1 MEVLVVGNTA
11 YVDDDFCAKAFPGD
25 HVQVVA
31 AQDAYRDESSPHS
44 SWKELLQH
52 LDQAYEFDR
61 MVYLSNYLTP
71 HTDTVGDIEL
81 LRSVFRACAGRRV
94 QLLYVAGPAS
104 AEGASGA
111 VGRTGKGIIARAAN
125 DLCRYYAVR
134 EGVQAKILRAPFL
147 YTASAALDDPFF
159 VPLFDS
165 CLTGSVA
172 LQGAEDAA
180 FPLLCAEE
188 LAVLV
193 RRIFDS
199 WDASFE
205 TLDVADIFHR
215 TSGEV
220 GEALKALFSG
230 LSVAYGDS
238 AGYALPVSDTVR
250 VRYGWFQR
258 YDLLRDLSTIQAR
271 WDAGRAKKVNPLRAA
286 IDRIQ
291 MRTPPIKCL
300 ETVAAWVL
308 FEVLEHLFSQSTQL
322 NVLDYRLLYVVLI
335 GTLYGLD
342 FGLVAALLASVGL
355 AASYFTQYGYTFQG
369 LFYEPSN
376 WLPFIAYFVV
386 GAVCGYVQLRNSE
399 AIRAERDQND
409 LVRNRNTFLTQLY
422 HDAIE
427 DKRAYRRQ
435 IVGRH
440 DSFGKIFAVT
450 QELDVLNPRD
460 IYRKCCELL
469 GEILENDSVA
479 IYHVSGGA
487 FARLVAASP
496 AIAEDA
502 ARSLTLEQL
511 APLLSDGGRSN
522 LWVNRELMPGLPMFG
537 YTIERDGAPAVLIF
551 VRRAAENQMT
561 LYYQNLFRILCGLVE
576 SALGRAFDYEA
587 VAQDKRCVDGTC
599 VLKQAAFGQ
608 ELAAEQALADGKMGS
623 FLLLRVVP
631 GMEPIGELVGAI
643 GSAIRESD
651 AAGLIDGDVLYLL
664 MRQAKACDLPI
675 IRERLS
681 EKQIEVEPVDGEDI
695 VALLQHISYTGD
707 GEGGVPL
714 DLACRCCRLAAD
726 SCAGL
731 PGAVDA
737 HEVGPAAGARAHAAC
752 DSAGAAVGPVAGGS
766 AIGLQRGVWRG
777 TE

>member
-31 AQDAYRDESSPHS
+31 AQDTRRDESSPHA

-61 MVYLSNYLTP
+61 VVYLSNYLTP

-81 LRSVFRACAGRRV
+81 LRSVFRTCAGRRV
-94 QLLYVAGPAS
+94 QLLYVAGPAG
-104 AEGASGA
+104 AEGAA
-111 VGRTGKGIIARAAN
+111 DAAGRTGKGIIAHAAN
-125 DLCRYYAVR
+125 DLCRYYAAR
-134 EGVQAKILRAPFL
+134 EGVQTKILRVPFL
-147 YTASAALDDPFF
+147 YTASAALEDPFL
-159 VPLFDS
+159 VPLFDACS
-165 CLTGSVA
+165 TGSVA
-172 LQGAEDAA
+172 LQGAQDAA

-205 TLDVADIFHR
+205 MLDVADAFGH
-215 TSGEV
+215 TAGDL
-220 GEALKALFSG
+220 GEALQGLFPE
-230 LSVAYGDS
+230 LTVAYGDS
-238 AGYALPVSDTVR
+238 AGYALPASDVAR

-291 MRTPPIKCL
+291 LRTLPIKCL
-300 ETVAAWVL
+300 ETGVAWVL
-308 FEVLEHLFSQSTQL
+308 FEVLAHLFSQSAQL

-342 FGLVAALLASVGL
+342 FGLVAALLASIGL

-386 GAVCGYVQLRNSE
+386 GAVCGYVQLRNRE
-399 AIRAERDQND
+399 ALKAERAENE
-409 LVRNRNTFLTQLY
+409 LVRNRNDFLGRLY

-427 DKRAYRRQ
+427 DKQVYKRQ

-469 GEILENDSVA
+469 GEILENDTVT

-487 FARLVAASP
+487 FTRLVAASP
-496 AIAEDA
+496 TISSDA
-502 ARSLTLEQL
+502 LRSLALDDLKAMMEGVDH
-511 APLLSDGGRSN
+511 SG
-522 LWVNRELMPGLPMFG
+522 LWVNRKLVPGLPMFA
-537 YTIERDGAPAVLIF
+537 YVMERDGAPAIFIF
-551 VRRAAENQMT
+551 VRHVAESQMT

-587 VAQDKRCVDGTC
+587 VALDKRCIAGTR
-599 VLKQAAFGQ
+599 VLKQDAFGR
-608 ELAAEQALADGKMGS
+608 ELATEQALADGKMGS
-623 FLLLRVVP
+623 YLLLRVVP

-651 AAGLIDGDVLYLL
+651 AAGLVDDTLYLL
-664 MRQAKACDLPI
+664 MRQAIEADLPI
-675 IRERLS
+675 ISARLAS
-681 EKQIEVEPVDGEDI
+681 KRIAVEHVDGEG
-695 VALLQHISYTGD
+695 VVELLRQIAPAGSD
-707 GEGGVPL
+707 GEG
-714 DLACRCCRLAAD
+714 D
-726 SCAGL
+726 
-731 PGAVDA
+731 
-737 HEVGPAAGARAHAAC
+737 
-752 DSAGAAVGPVAGGS
+752 VA
-766 AIGLQRGVWRG
+766 
-777 TE
+777 

>member
-25 HVQVVA
+25 HVKVVA
-31 AQDAYRDESSPHS
+31 AQEARRDESSPHA

-52 LDQAYEFDR
+52 LEQAYEFDR
-61 MVYLSNYLTP
+61 AVYLSNYLTP

-81 LRSVFRACAGRRV
+81 LRSVFRACAGRRI
-94 QLLYVAGPAS
+94 QLLYIAGPAG
-104 AEGASGA
+104 AEGAA
-111 VGRTGKGIIARAAN
+111 DAAGRTGKGIIAHAAN
-125 DLCRYYAVR
+125 DLCRYYAAR
-134 EGVQAKILRAPFL
+134 EGFQTKILRVPFL
-147 YTASAALDDPFF
+147 YTASAALEDPFL
-159 VPLFDS
+159 VPMLDECS
-165 CLTGSVA
+165 TGSAA
-172 LQGAEDAA
+172 LQGAQDAA

-199 WDASFE
+199 WNGNFE
-205 TLDVADIFHR
+205 TLDVADTFHH
-215 TSGEV
+215 TVGEV
-220 GEALKALFSG
+220 GEALQALFPG

-238 AGYALPVSDTVR
+238 AGYALPASDVAR

-291 MRTPPIKCL
+291 MRTLPVKCL
-300 ETVAAWVL
+300 ETAAAWVL
-308 FEVLEHLFSQSTQL
+308 FEVLERLFSQSTQL

-355 AASYFTQYGYTFQG
+355 AASYFTLYGYTFQG

-399 AIRAERDQND
+399 AIRAERDQNE

-469 GEILENDSVA
+469 GEILENDSVT

-496 AIAEDA
+496 AISNNVP
-502 ARSLTLEQL
+502 RSLSLDDL
-511 APLLSDGGRSN
+511 APVLQGSISG
-522 LWVNRELMPGLPMFG
+522 LWVNRALTPGLPMFG
-537 YTIERDGAPAVLIF
+537 YAIERDGAPAVLIF
-551 VRRAAENQMT
+551 VRHVAESQMT

-587 VAQDKRCVDGTC
+587 VAQEKRCVAGTC
-599 VLKQAAFGQ
+599 VLNHDAFGR
-608 ELAAEQALADGKMGS
+608 ELAAEQALADNKMGS

-651 AAGLIDGDVLYLL
+651 AAGLVDGDTLYLL
-664 MRQAKACDLPI
+664 MRQATEADLPVI
-675 IRERLS
+675 CKRMAAKHITVERVDS
-681 EKQIEVEPVDGEDI
+681 EDV
-695 VALLQHISYTGD
+695 VALLQRITPAGN
-707 GEGGVPL
+707 GEGET
-714 DLACRCCRLAAD
+714 A
-726 SCAGL
+726 
-731 PGAVDA
+731 
-737 HEVGPAAGARAHAAC
+737 
-752 DSAGAAVGPVAGGS
+752 
-766 AIGLQRGVWRG
+766 
-777 TE
+777 

>member
-25 HVQVVA
+25 HVKVVA
-31 AQDAYRDESSPHS
+31 AAEARRDESSPYA
-44 SWKELLQH
+44 SWNELLQH
-52 LDQAYEFDR
+52 LEQAYEFDR
-61 MVYLSNYLTP
+61 VVYLSNYLTP
-71 HTDTVGDIEL
+71 HTDTMGDIEL
-81 LRSVFRACAGRRV
+81 LRSVFRACMGRRV
-94 QLLYVAGPAS
+94 QLLYVAGPAG
-104 AEGASGA
+104 AEDAA
-111 VGRTGKGIIARAAN
+111 DAAGRTGKGIIARAAN
-125 DLCRYYAVR
+125 DLCRHYAVR
-134 EGVQAKILRAPFL
+134 EGVQAKILRVPFL
-147 YTASAALDDPFF
+147 YTASTVLKDPFF
-159 VPLFDS
+159 APLFDA

-172 LQGAEDAA
+172 LQGSEDAA

-205 TLDVADIFHR
+205 TLDVADTFHH

-220 GEALKALFSG
+220 GEALKALFPD
-230 LSVAYGDS
+230 LAVAYGDS
-238 AGYALPVSDTVR
+238 AGYTLPVSDTVR

-258 YDLLRDLSTIQAR
+258 YDMLRDLSTIQAR
-271 WDAGRAKKVNPLRAA
+271 WDAGRAGKVNPLRAA

-291 MRTPPIKCL
+291 KHTLPIKCL
-300 ETVAAWVL
+300 ETGVAWVL
-308 FEVLEHLFSQSTQL
+308 FQVLEYLFSQSAQL
-322 NVLDYRLLYVVLI
+322 SVLDYRLLYVVLI

-355 AASYFTQYGYTFQG
+355 AVSFFTQYGYTFQG

-399 AIRAERDQND
+399 AIKVERDQNE

-427 DKRAYRRQ
+427 DKRTYKRQ

-450 QELDVLNPRD
+450 QELDVLSPRD
-460 IYRKCCELL
+460 IYRKCCELM
-469 GEILENDSVA
+469 GEILENDSVT

-496 AIAEDA
+496 VIAEDA
-502 ARSLTLEQL
+502 PRSLALEQL
-511 APLLSDGGRSN
+511 APLFGNGGRSN
-522 LWVNRELMPGLPMFG
+522 LWVNRELTSGLPMFG

-551 VRRAAENQMT
+551 VRRADQNQMT

-631 GMEPIGELVGAI
+631 GMEPVGELVGAI

-651 AAGLIDGDVLYLL
+651 AAGLVDGDVLYLL

-681 EKQIEVEPVDGEDI
+681 AKQIEVEPVDGEDI
-695 VALLQHISYTGD
+695 VALLQHIADTGN
-707 GEGGVPL
+707 GEG
-714 DLACRCCRLAAD
+714 D
-726 SCAGL
+726 
-731 PGAVDA
+731 
-737 HEVGPAAGARAHAAC
+737 
-752 DSAGAAVGPVAGGS
+752 VA
-766 AIGLQRGVWRG
+766 
-777 TE
+777 

>member
-31 AQDAYRDESSPHS
+31 ADDAHRESSSHG
-44 SWKELLQH
+44 SWKELLRH

-61 MVYLSNYLTP
+61 VVYFSTYLTP
-71 HTDTVGDIEL
+71 HTETFGDIEL
-81 LRSVFRACAGRRV
+81 LRSVFRACMGRRV
-94 QLLYVAGPAS
+94 QLLFVAGPAG
-104 AEGASGA
+104 AEGAGGTASNA
-111 VGRTGKGIIARAAN
+111 DSLDATDVAAQTGKGIIARAAN
-125 DLCRYYAVR
+125 DLCRYYASQD
-134 EGVQAKILRAPFL
+134 GIQAKILRTPYL
-147 YTASAALDDPFF
+147 YTASAALDDPFL
-159 VPLFDS
+159 VPLFEACS
-165 CLTGSVA
+165 TGSVA
-172 LQGAEDAA
+172 LQGAADAP

-193 RRIFDS
+193 HRVFDS
-199 WDASFE
+199 WDATFE
-205 TLDVADIFHR
+205 TLDVADAFHR
-215 TSGEV
+215 TAG
-220 GEALKALFSG
+220 GFGGALQGLFPG
-230 LSVAYGDS
+230 LSVAYGES
-238 AGYALPVSDTVR
+238 TGFALPVGDVVR
-250 VRYGWFQR
+250 KRYGWFQR
-258 YDLLRDLSTIQAR
+258 YDLLCDLSTIHAR
-271 WDAGRAKKVNPLRAA
+271 WANTRTNKANPLRAA

-291 MRTPPIKCL
+291 LRALPIKCL
-300 ETVAAWVL
+300 ETGFAWVL
-308 FEVLEHLFSQSTQL
+308 FEVLEHLFSQSAQL

-342 FGLVAALLASVGL
+342 FGLVAALLASIGL
-355 AASYFTQYGYTFQG
+355 AVSYFALYGYTFQG

-399 AIRAERDQND
+399 AVKAERDENE
-409 LVRNRNTFLTQLY
+409 LVRNRNTFLTRLY

-427 DKRAYRRQ
+427 DKRAYKRQ

-460 IYRKCCELL
+460 IYRKCCELM
-469 GEILENDSVA
+469 GEILENDSVT

-496 AIAEDA
+496 VIAEDA
-502 ARSLTLEQL
+502 TRSLTLEQL
-511 APLLSDGGRSN
+511 APLLGGGGRSN
-522 LWVNRELMPGLPMFG
+522 LWVNRELTPGLPMFG

-631 GMEPIGELVGAI
+631 GMEPVGELVGAI
-643 GSAIRESD
+643 GSVIRESD
-651 AAGLIDGDVLYLL
+651 AAGLVDGDVLYLL

-681 EKQIEVEPVDGEDI
+681 AKQIAVEPVDGEDI
-695 VALLQHISYTGD
+695 VALLQHIADTGD
-707 GEGGVPL
+707 GEGE
-714 DLACRCCRLAAD
+714 AA
-726 SCAGL
+726 
-731 PGAVDA
+731 
-737 HEVGPAAGARAHAAC
+737 
-752 DSAGAAVGPVAGGS
+752 
-766 AIGLQRGVWRG
+766 
-777 TE
+777 

>member
-31 AQDAYRDESSPHS
+31 ADDAQRESSPHS
-44 SWKELLQH
+44 SWKELLRH

-61 MVYLSNYLTP
+61 VVYLSTYLTP
-71 HTDTVGDIEL
+71 HTETFGDIEL
-81 LRSVFRACAGRRV
+81 LRLVFRACMGRRV
-94 QLLYVAGPAS
+94 QLLFVAGPAG
-104 AEGASGA
+104 AEVADGAASNA
-111 VGRTGKGIIARAAN
+111 DSLDATDAAAQTGKGIIARAAN
-125 DLCRYYAVR
+125 DLCRYYAAQDDI
-134 EGVQAKILRAPFL
+134 QAKILCTPYL
-147 YTASAALDDPFF
+147 YTASAALGDPFL
-159 VPLFDS
+159 VPLFEACS
-165 CLTGSVA
+165 TGSVA
-172 LQGAEDAA
+172 LQGAADAPV
-180 FPLLCAEE
+180 PLLCAED

-199 WDASFE
+199 WDGNFE
-205 TLDVADIFHR
+205 TLDVADTFHH
-215 TSGEV
+215 TAGEV
-220 GEALKALFSG
+220 GDALKALFPG
-230 LSVAYGDS
+230 LAVAYGDS
-238 AGYALPVSDTVR
+238 AGYALPASDAAR

-258 YDLLRDLSTIQAR
+258 YDLLRDLSTIHAR
-271 WDAGRAKKVNPLRAA
+271 WANTRTKKVNPLRAA

-291 MRTPPIKCL
+291 LRTLPIKCL
-300 ETVAAWVL
+300 ETGFAWVL

-355 AASYFTQYGYTFQG
+355 AASFFTQYGYTFEG

-386 GAVCGYVQLRNSE
+386 GAICGYVQLRNSE
-399 AIRAERDQND
+399 AIKAERDENE
-409 LVRNRNTFLTQLY
+409 LVRNRNTFLTRLY

-427 DKRAYRRQ
+427 DKRAYKRQ

-450 QELDVLNPRD
+450 RELDVLNPRD

-469 GEILENDSVA
+469 GEILESDSVT

-496 AIAEDA
+496 AISNDVP
-502 ARSLTLEQL
+502 RSRSFDDL
-511 APLLSDGGRSN
+511 APVLQGTISG
-522 LWVNRELMPGLPMFG
+522 LWVNRALTSGLPMFG

-551 VRRAAENQMT
+551 VRHVAESQMT

-587 VAQDKRCVDGTC
+587 VAQDKRCVTGTC
-599 VLKQAAFGQ
+599 VLKQAAFGK

-623 FLLLRVVP
+623 YLLLRVVP
-631 GMEPIGELVGAI
+631 GMEPVGELVGAI
-643 GSAIRESD
+643 GPAIRESD
-651 AAGLIDGDVLYLL
+651 AAGLVDGDTLYLL
-664 MRQAKACDLPI
+664 MRQATEADLPVI
-675 IRERLS
+675 CARLAA
-681 EKQIEVEPVDGEDI
+681 KHITVEPVGSEDV
-695 VALLQHISYTGD
+695 VALLQRIAPAD
-707 GEGGVPL
+707 NGEGE
-714 DLACRCCRLAAD
+714 AA
-726 SCAGL
+726 
-731 PGAVDA
+731 
-737 HEVGPAAGARAHAAC
+737 
-752 DSAGAAVGPVAGGS
+752 
-766 AIGLQRGVWRG
+766 
-777 TE
+777 

>member
-11 YVDDDFCAKAFPGD
+11 YVDDDFCAKTFPGD
-25 HVQVVA
+25 HVKVVA
-31 AQDAYRDESSPHS
+31 AAESRRDESSPHA
-44 SWKELLQH
+44 SWNELLQH
-52 LDQAYEFDR
+52 LEQAYEFDR
-61 MVYLSNYLTP
+61 VVYLSNFLTP
-71 HTDTVGDIEL
+71 HTDIMGDIEL
-81 LRSVFRACAGRRV
+81 LRSVFRACMGRRV

-104 AEGASGA
+104 AEGSADA
-111 VGRTGKGIIARAAN
+111 AGRTGKGIIARAAN
-125 DLCRYYAVR
+125 DLCRHYAAH
-134 EGVQAKILRAPFL
+134 EGVQAKILRVPFL
-147 YTASAALDDPFF
+147 YTASAALEDPFF
-159 VPLFDS
+159 APLFDA

-172 LQGAEDAA
+172 LQGSEDAA

-205 TLDVADIFHR
+205 TLDVADSFHH

-220 GEALKALFSG
+220 GEALKAMFPDLA
-230 LSVAYGDS
+230 VAYGDS
-238 AGYALPVSDTVR
+238 AGYALPVSDIVR

-271 WDAGRAKKVNPLRAA
+271 WDAGRARKVNPLRAA

-291 MRTPPIKCL
+291 MHTLPIKCL
-300 ETVAAWVL
+300 ETGVAWVL
-308 FEVLEHLFSQSTQL
+308 FEVLEYLFSQSAQL

-355 AASYFTQYGYTFQG
+355 AVSFFTQYGYTFQG

-399 AIRAERDQND
+399 AIKVERDQNE

-427 DKRAYRRQ
+427 DKRTYKRQ

-450 QELDVLNPRD
+450 QELDVLSPRD

-469 GEILENDSVA
+469 GEILENDSVT

-496 AIAEDA
+496 VIAEDA
-502 ARSLTLEQL
+502 PRSLSLDQL
-511 APLLSDGGRSN
+511 ASLLGGEGRSS
-522 LWVNRELMPGLPMFG
+522 LWVNRELTPGLPMFG
-537 YTIERDGAPAVLIF
+537 YTIERDGASAVLIF

-587 VAQDKRCVDGTC
+587 VAQDKRCVAGSC

-608 ELAAEQALADGKMGS
+608 ELAAEQALADGK
-623 FLLLRVVP
+623 
-631 GMEPIGELVGAI
+631 
-643 GSAIRESD
+643 
-651 AAGLIDGDVLYLL
+651 DVRSL
-664 MRQAKACDLPI
+664 MKDWM
-675 IRERLS
+675 
-681 EKQIEVEPVDGEDI
+681 
-695 VALLQHISYTGD
+695 
-707 GEGGVPL
+707 
-714 DLACRCCRLAAD
+714 
-726 SCAGL
+726 
-731 PGAVDA
+731 A
-737 HEVGPAAGARAHAAC
+737 H
-752 DSAGAAVGPVAGGS
+752 
-766 AIGLQRGVWRG
+766 
-777 TE
+777 

>member
-1 MEVLVVGNTA
+1 MEVLVVGNTS
-11 YVDDDFCAKAFPGD
+11 YVDDDFCVKAFPGD

-31 AQDAYRDESSPHS
+31 ASDAQRDGSSAPS
-44 SWKELLQH
+44 SWNELLQH

-61 MVYLSNYLTP
+61 VVYLSTYLTP
-71 HTDTVGDIEL
+71 HTETFGDIEL
-81 LRSVFRACAGRRV
+81 LRSVFRACLGRQI
-94 QLLYVAGPAS
+94 QLLFVTGPA
-104 AEGASGA
+104 GADGDVDA
-111 VGRTGKGIIARAAN
+111 AGQTGKGIIAHAAS
-125 DLCRYYAVR
+125 DLCRYYAGR
-134 EGVQAKILRAPFL
+134 DGIQAKILRVPYL
-147 YTASAALDDPFF
+147 YTASPALNDPFL
-159 VPLFDS
+159 VPLFQACSHGSLMLKNSADS
-165 CLTGSVA
+165 P
-172 LQGAEDAA
+172 LQA
-180 FPLLCAEE
+180 LCAEE

-199 WDASFE
+199 WDATFE
-205 TLDVADIFHR
+205 ELGVADSFTH
-215 TSGEV
+215 TLGNL
-220 GEALKALFSG
+220 GDALKHLFPG
-230 LSVAYGDS
+230 LQVTYGDDAEAS
-238 AGYALPVSDTVR
+238 VMPSDAIR
-250 VRYGWFQR
+250 RRYGWFQR

-286 IDRIQ
+286 IDRIR
-291 MRTPPIKCL
+291 MCTLPIKCL
-300 ETVAAWVL
+300 ETGVAWVL
-308 FEVLEHLFSQSTQL
+308 FEVLEHLFSQSAQL
-322 NVLDYRLLYVVLI
+322 NVLDYRLLFVVLI

-399 AIRAERDQND
+399 AIRAERDQNE

-469 GEILENDSVA
+469 GEILENDSVT

-511 APLLSDGGRSN
+511 APLLGDGGRSN
-522 LWVNRELMPGLPMFG
+522 VWVNRELTPGLPMFG

-551 VRRAAENQMT
+551 VRSAAENQMT

-608 ELAAEQALADGKMGS
+608 ELAAEQALADSKMGS

-631 GMEPIGELVGAI
+631 GMEPVGELVGAI

-651 AAGLIDGDVLYLL
+651 AAGLVDGDVLYLL

-681 EKQIEVEPVDGEDI
+681 AKQIAVEPVDGEDI

-707 GEGGVPL
+707 GEGG
-714 DLACRCCRLAAD
+714 AA
-726 SCAGL
+726 
-731 PGAVDA
+731 
-737 HEVGPAAGARAHAAC
+737 
-752 DSAGAAVGPVAGGS
+752 
-766 AIGLQRGVWRG
+766 
-777 TE
+777 

>member
-25 HVQVVA
+25 HVKVVA
-31 AQDAYRDESSPHS
+31 AAEARRDESSPHA
-44 SWKELLQH
+44 SWNELLQH
-52 LDQAYEFDR
+52 LEQAYEFDR
-61 MVYLSNYLTP
+61 VVYLSNFLTP
-71 HTDTVGDIEL
+71 HTDIMGDIEL
-81 LRSVFRACAGRRV
+81 LRSVFRACMGRRV
-94 QLLYVAGPAS
+94 QLLYVAGPAG
-104 AEGASGA
+104 AEGAVDA
-111 VGRTGKGIIARAAN
+111 AGRTGKGIIARAAN
-125 DLCRYYAVR
+125 DLCRHYAAH
-134 EGVQAKILRAPFL
+134 EGVQAKILRSPFL
-147 YTASAALDDPFF
+147 YTASAALEDPFF
-159 VPLFDS
+159 APLFDA

-172 LQGAEDAA
+172 LQGSEDAVL
-180 FPLLCAEE
+180 PLLCAEE

-205 TLDVADIFHR
+205 TLDVADTFHH

-220 GEALKALFSG
+220 GEALKAMFPG
-230 LSVAYGDS
+230 LVVAYGDS
-238 AGYALPVSDTVR
+238 AGYALPVSDIVR

-271 WDAGRAKKVNPLRAA
+271 WDAGRAEKVNPLRAA

-291 MRTPPIKCL
+291 MHTLPIKCL
-300 ETVAAWVL
+300 ETGVAWIL
-308 FEVLEHLFSQSTQL
+308 FEVLDHLFSQSAQL

-355 AASYFTQYGYTFQG
+355 AVSFFTQYGYTFQG

-399 AIRAERDQND
+399 AIKVERGQNE

-427 DKRAYRRQ
+427 DKRTYKRQ

-460 IYRKCCELL
+460 IYRKCCELM

-496 AIAEDA
+496 VIAEDA
-502 ARSLTLEQL
+502 TRSLSLEQL
-511 APLLSDGGRSN
+511 LPLLGGEGRSN
-522 LWVNRELMPGLPMFG
+522 LWVNRKLTPGVPMFG

-587 VAQDKRCVDGTC
+587 VALDKRCVDGTC

-631 GMEPIGELVGAI
+631 GMEPVGELVGAI

-651 AAGLIDGDVLYLL
+651 AAGLVDGDVLYLL

-675 IRERLS
+675 IRKRLS
-681 EKQIEVEPVDGEDI
+681 AKQIAVELVDGEDI
-695 VALLQHISYTGD
+695 VALLQHIAGD
-707 GEGGVPL
+707 GEGDV
-714 DLACRCCRLAAD
+714 
-726 SCAGL
+726 
-731 PGAVDA
+731 V
-737 HEVGPAAGARAHAAC
+737 
-752 DSAGAAVGPVAGGS
+752 
-766 AIGLQRGVWRG
+766 
-777 TE
+777 

>member
-11 YVDDDFCAKAFPGD
+11 YVDDDFCAKAFPED

-31 AQDAYRDESSPHS
+31 AQDTRRDESSPHA

-61 MVYLSNYLTP
+61 VVYLSNYLTP
-71 HTDTVGDIEL
+71 HTDTVGDIET

-94 QLLYVAGPAS
+94 QLLYVAGPAG
-104 AEGASGA
+104 AEGAA
-111 VGRTGKGIIARAAN
+111 DAAGRTGKGIIARAAN
-125 DLCRYYAVR
+125 DLCRYYAAR
-134 EGVQAKILRAPFL
+134 EGVQTKILRVPFL
-147 YTASAALDDPFF
+147 YTASAALEDPFLA
-159 VPLFDS
+159 PLFDA

-172 LQGAEDAA
+172 LQGAQDAA

-199 WDASFE
+199 WDGNFE
-205 TLDVADIFHR
+205 TLDVADTFHHA
-215 TSGEV
+215 SGEV
-220 GEALKALFSG
+220 GEALKALFPG

-238 AGYALPVSDTVR
+238 AGFALPVSDVVR

-291 MRTPPIKCL
+291 MCTLPIKCL
-300 ETVAAWVL
+300 ETGVAWVL
-308 FEVLEHLFSQSTQL
+308 FEVLERLFSQSAQL

-342 FGLVAALLASVGL
+342 FGLVAALLASIGL
-355 AASYFTQYGYTFQG
+355 AVSYFALYGYTFQG

-386 GAVCGYVQLRNSE
+386 GAVCGFVQLRNSE
-399 AIRAERDQND
+399 AIKAERDENE
-409 LVRNRNTFLTQLY
+409 LVRNRNTFLTRLY

-427 DKRAYRRQ
+427 DKRAYKRQ

-469 GEILENDSVA
+469 GEILENDSVT

-496 AIAEDA
+496 AISNDVP
-502 ARSLTLEQL
+502 RSLSLDDL
-511 APLLSDGGRSN
+511 APVLQGAISG
-522 LWVNRELMPGLPMFG
+522 LWVNRALTSGLPMFG
-537 YTIERDGAPAVLIF
+537 YAIERDGAPAVLIF
-551 VRRAAENQMT
+551 VRHVAESQMT

-587 VAQDKRCVDGTC
+587 VAQDKRCVAGTC

-608 ELAAEQALADGKMGS
+608 ELAAEQALADSKMGS

-631 GMEPIGELVGAI
+631 GMEPVGELVGAI

-651 AAGLIDGDVLYLL
+651 AAGLVDGDVLYLL

-681 EKQIEVEPVDGEDI
+681 AKQIAVEPVDGEDI
-695 VALLQHISYTGD
+695 VELLQYISYTGD
-707 GEGGVPL
+707 GEGG
-714 DLACRCCRLAAD
+714 AA
-726 SCAGL
+726 
-731 PGAVDA
+731 
-737 HEVGPAAGARAHAAC
+737 
-752 DSAGAAVGPVAGGS
+752 
-766 AIGLQRGVWRG
+766 
-777 TE
+777 

>member
-25 HVQVVA
+25 HVKVVA
-31 AQDAYRDESSPHS
+31 AQEARRDESSPHA

-52 LDQAYEFDR
+52 LEQAYEFDR
-61 MVYLSNYLTP
+61 VVYLSNYLTP

-81 LRSVFRACAGRRV
+81 LRSVFRTCAGRRV
-94 QLLYVAGPAS
+94 QLLYVAGPAG
-104 AEGASGA
+104 AEGAA
-111 VGRTGKGIIARAAN
+111 DAAGRTGKGIIAHAAN
-125 DLCRYYAVR
+125 DLCRYYAAR
-134 EGVQAKILRAPFL
+134 EGVQTKILRVPFL
-147 YTASAALDDPFF
+147 YTASAALEDPFL
-159 VPLFDS
+159 VPLFDACS
-165 CLTGSVA
+165 TGSVA
-172 LQGAEDAA
+172 LQGAQDAA

-199 WDASFE
+199 WDGNFE
-205 TLDVADIFHR
+205 TLDVADTFHH
-215 TSGEV
+215 TAGEV
-220 GEALKALFSG
+220 GDALKALFPG
-230 LSVAYGDS
+230 LSVAYGES
-238 AGYALPVSDTVR
+238 AGYALPASDVAR

-258 YDLLRDLSTIQAR
+258 YDLLRDLSTIQAS

-291 MRTPPIKCL
+291 MRSLPIKCL
-300 ETVAAWVL
+300 ETGVSWVL

-355 AASYFTQYGYTFQG
+355 AASYFTLYGYTFQG

-399 AIRAERDQND
+399 AIRAERDHNE

-469 GEILENDSVA
+469 GEILENDTVT

-487 FARLVAASP
+487 FTRLVAASP
-496 AIAEDA
+496 TISSDA
-502 ARSLTLEQL
+502 LRSLALDDLKAMMEGVDH
-511 APLLSDGGRSN
+511 SG
-522 LWVNRELMPGLPMFG
+522 LWVNRKLVPGLPMFA
-537 YTIERDGAPAVLIF
+537 YVMERDGAPAIFIF
-551 VRRAAENQMT
+551 VRHVAESQMT

-587 VAQDKRCVDGTC
+587 VAQDKRCIAGSR
-599 VLKQAAFGQ
+599 VLKQDAFGR
-608 ELAAEQALADGKMGS
+608 ELAAEQALADSKMGS
-623 FLLLRVVP
+623 YLLLRVVP
-631 GMEPIGELVGAI
+631 GMEPVGELVGAI

-651 AAGLIDGDVLYLL
+651 AAGLVDDTLYLL
-664 MRQAKACDLPI
+664 MRQATEADLPVI
-675 IRERLS
+675 CKRMAS
-681 EKQIEVEPVDGEDI
+681 KQITIEHVDGEGV
-695 VALLQHISYTGD
+695 VALLRQIASASTDDEGD
-707 GEGGVPL
+707 
-714 DLACRCCRLAAD
+714 AA
-726 SCAGL
+726 
-731 PGAVDA
+731 
-737 HEVGPAAGARAHAAC
+737 
-752 DSAGAAVGPVAGGS
+752 
-766 AIGLQRGVWRG
+766 
-777 TE
+777 

>member
-11 YVDDDFCAKAFPGD
+11 YIDDDFCTKAFPGD

-31 AQDAYRDESSPHS
+31 AEDTRRDESSPHA

-61 MVYLSNYLTP
+61 VVYLSTYLTP
-71 HTDTVGDIEL
+71 HTETFGDTEL
-81 LRSVFRACAGRRV
+81 LRSVFRACMGRKV
-94 QLLYVAGPAS
+94 QLLFVAGPAG
-104 AEGASGA
+104 AEG
-111 VGRTGKGIIARAAN
+111 VGHDDDATAAGGTQTGKGIIARAAN
-125 DLCRYYAVR
+125 DLCRHYAER
-134 EGVQAKILRAPFL
+134 AGIQAKVLRVPYL
-147 YTASAALDDPFF
+147 YTASPALTDPFL
-159 VPLFDS
+159 VPLFEACS
-165 CLTGSVA
+165 GGSIA
-172 LQGAEDAA
+172 LEGAADAP

-205 TLDVADIFHR
+205 TLDVADAFCH
-215 TSGEV
+215 TAGDL
-220 GEALKALFSG
+220 GEALTALFPG
-230 LSVAYGDS
+230 LSVVYGES
-238 AGYALPVSDTVR
+238 AGYALPVDDTVR

-258 YDLLRDLSTIQAR
+258 YDLLRDLSTMRAR
-271 WDAGRAKKVNPLRAA
+271 WANTRAKKVNPLHAA

-291 MRTPPIKCL
+291 MRTLPIKCL
-300 ETVAAWVL
+300 ETGVAWVL
-308 FEVLEHLFSQSTQL
+308 FEVLEHLFSQSAQL

-355 AASYFTQYGYTFQG
+355 AASYFTQYGYTFHG

-399 AIRAERDQND
+399 TLKAERAENE

-422 HDAIE
+422 RDAIE
-427 DKRAYRRQ
+427 DKQAYKRQ

-469 GEILENDSVA
+469 GEILENDTVT
-479 IYHVSGGA
+479 IYHVSGEA
-487 FARLVAASP
+487 FTRLVAASP
-496 AIAEDA
+496 GISADSL
-502 ARSLTLEQL
+502 RSLALDDI
-511 APLLSDGGRSN
+511 AAMMDDVDRSG
-522 LWVNRELMPGLPMFG
+522 LWVNRKLVSGLPMFA
-537 YTIERDGAPAVLIF
+537 YVMERDGAPAVFIF
-551 VRRAAENQMT
+551 LRGASEGQMT
-561 LYYQNLFRILCGLVE
+561 LYYQNLFRIICGLVE
-576 SALGRAFDYEA
+576 SALGRAFDYEV
-587 VAQDKRCVDGTC
+587 VARDKRCIAGTC
-599 VLKQAAFGQ
+599 VLNQDAFAQ
-608 ELAAEQALADGKMGS
+608 ELLAAQALADKKMGS
-623 FLLLRVVP
+623 YLLLRVVP
-631 GMEPIGELVGAI
+631 GMEPVGELVGAI

-681 EKQIEVEPVDGEDI
+681 AKQIAVEPVDGEDI
-695 VALLQHISYTGD
+695 VALLQHIAYTDD
-707 GEGGVPL
+707 GEGG
-714 DLACRCCRLAAD
+714 AA
-726 SCAGL
+726 
-731 PGAVDA
+731 
-737 HEVGPAAGARAHAAC
+737 
-752 DSAGAAVGPVAGGS
+752 
-766 AIGLQRGVWRG
+766 
-777 TE
+777 

>member
-11 YVDDDFCAKAFPGD
+11 YVDDDFCAKAFPSD

-31 AQDAYRDESSPHS
+31 ADDAQRESSFHG
-44 SWKELLQH
+44 SWKELLRH

-61 MVYLSNYLTP
+61 VVYLSTYLTP
-71 HTDTVGDIEL
+71 HTETFGDIEL
-81 LRSVFRACAGRRV
+81 LRSVFRACMGRRV
-94 QLLYVAGPAS
+94 QLLYVAGPAG
-104 AEGASGA
+104 AEGVGGAASNA
-111 VGRTGKGIIARAAN
+111 DSLDATDVAAQTGKGIIARAAN
-125 DLCRYYAVR
+125 DLCRYYASQDDI
-134 EGVQAKILRAPFL
+134 QAKILCTPYL
-147 YTASAALDDPFF
+147 YTASAALDDPFL
-159 VPLFDS
+159 VPLFEACS
-165 CLTGSVA
+165 TGSVA
-172 LQGAEDAA
+172 LQGAADAP

-193 RRIFDS
+193 HRVFDS
-199 WDASFE
+199 WDATFE
-205 TLDVADIFHR
+205 TLDVADTFHC
-215 TSGEV
+215 TTGDLGGSLQG
-220 GEALKALFSG
+220 LFPG
-230 LSVAYGDS
+230 LSVAYGES
-238 AGYALPVSDTVR
+238 TGYALPAGDVVR
-250 VRYGWFQR
+250 KRYGWFQR
-258 YDLLRDLSTIQAR
+258 YDLLRDLSTIHAR
-271 WDAGRAKKVNPLRAA
+271 WANTRTKKANPLRAA

-291 MRTPPIKCL
+291 LRALPIKCL
-300 ETVAAWVL
+300 ETGFAWVL
-308 FEVLEHLFSQSTQL
+308 FEVLEHLFSQSAQL

-342 FGLVAALLASVGL
+342 FGLVAALLASIGL
-355 AASYFTQYGYTFQG
+355 AVSYFALYGYTFQG

-399 AIRAERDQND
+399 AVKAERDENE
-409 LVRNRNTFLTQLY
+409 LVRNRNTFLTRLY

-427 DKRAYRRQ
+427 DKRAYKRQ

-469 GEILENDSVA
+469 GEILENDSVT

-496 AIAEDA
+496 VIAEDA
-502 ARSLTLEQL
+502 TRSLTLEQL
-511 APLLSDGGRSN
+511 ALLLGGGGRSN
-522 LWVNRELMPGLPMFG
+522 LWVNRQLTPGLPMFG

-551 VRRAAENQMT
+551 VCRAAENQMT

-631 GMEPIGELVGAI
+631 GMEPVGELVGAI

-651 AAGLIDGDVLYLL
+651 AAGLVDGDVLYLL

-681 EKQIEVEPVDGEDI
+681 AKQIAVEPVDGEDI
-695 VALLQHISYTGD
+695 VALLQHIADTGD
-707 GEGGVPL
+707 GEG
-714 DLACRCCRLAAD
+714 DAA
-726 SCAGL
+726 
-731 PGAVDA
+731 
-737 HEVGPAAGARAHAAC
+737 
-752 DSAGAAVGPVAGGS
+752 
-766 AIGLQRGVWRG
+766 
-777 TE
+777 

>member
-31 AQDAYRDESSPHS
+31 AGDARRDESSPHA

-61 MVYLSNYLTP
+61 VVYLSNYLTP
-71 HTDTVGDIEL
+71 HTDIVGDIEL
-81 LRSVFRACAGRRV
+81 LRSVFRACMGRRV
-94 QLLYVAGPAS
+94 QLLYVAGPAG
-104 AEGASGA
+104 AEGAA
-111 VGRTGKGIIARAAN
+111 DAAGRTGKGIIAHAAN
-125 DLCRYYAVR
+125 DLCRYYAAR
-134 EGVQAKILRAPFL
+134 EGVQAKILRVPFL
-147 YTASAALDDPFF
+147 YTASAALEDPFL
-159 VPLFDS
+159 VPMFDACS
-165 CLTGSVA
+165 TGSAA
-172 LQGAEDAA
+172 LQGAQDAA

-205 TLDVADIFHR
+205 TLDVADSFHH
-215 TSGEV
+215 TAGEV
-220 GEALKALFSG
+220 GEALKGLFGG
-230 LSVAYGDS
+230 LVVTYGD
-238 AGYALPVSDTVR
+238 ATGYALPVSDAVR

-258 YDLLRDLSTIQAR
+258 YDLLRDLSTIQTR
-271 WDAGRAKKVNPLRAA
+271 WAGTKTKKVNPLRAA

-291 MRTPPIKCL
+291 VRTLPAKCL
-300 ETVAAWVL
+300 ETVLAFVL
-308 FEVLEHLFSQSTQL
+308 FEGLTRLFAQSSQL

-355 AASYFTQYGYTFQG
+355 AIDYFALYGYTFEG

-399 AIRAERDQND
+399 AIRVEHDQNE

-427 DKRAYRRQ
+427 DKRAYKRQ

-460 IYRKCCELL
+460 IYRKCCELMS
-469 GEILENDSVA
+469 EILENDSVA

-496 AIAEDA
+496 AIADDA

-511 APLLSDGGRSN
+511 DPILGDGDSSG
-522 LWVNRELMPGLPMFG
+522 LWVNRGLTPGLPMFG
-537 YTIERDGAPAVLIF
+537 YVIERDGAPTVLIF

-587 VAQDKRCVDGTC
+587 VARDGRCVVGTC
-599 VLKQAAFGQ
+599 VLKQEAFGQ
-608 ELAAEQALADGKMGS
+608 ELAAEQALADNKMGS

-651 AAGLIDGDVLYLL
+651 AAGLVDGDTLYLL
-664 MRQAKACDLPI
+664 MRQAKACDLSI
-675 IRERLS
+675 IRERLRAR
-681 EKQIEVEPVDGEDI
+681 QIAVEPVDGEGI
-695 VALLQHISYTGD
+695 VALLQHIADNGD
-707 GEGGVPL
+707 GEG
-714 DLACRCCRLAAD
+714 D
-726 SCAGL
+726 
-731 PGAVDA
+731 
-737 HEVGPAAGARAHAAC
+737 
-752 DSAGAAVGPVAGGS
+752 VA
-766 AIGLQRGVWRG
+766 
-777 TE
+777 

>member
-25 HVQVVA
+25 HVKVVA
-31 AQDAYRDESSPHS
+31 AAEGHRDESSPHA
-44 SWKELLQH
+44 SWNELLQH
-52 LDQAYEFDR
+52 LEQAYEFDR
-61 MVYLSNYLTP
+61 VVYLSNFLTP

-81 LRSVFRACAGRRV
+81 LRSVFRACMGRRV
-94 QLLYVAGPAS
+94 QLLYVAGPTG
-104 AEGASGA
+104 AEGAVDA
-111 VGRTGKGIIARAAN
+111 AGRTGKGIIARAAN
-125 DLCRYYAVR
+125 DLCRHYAAH
-134 EGVQAKILRAPFL
+134 EGVQAKILRVPFL
-147 YTASAALDDPFF
+147 YTASAALEDPFF
-159 VPLFDS
+159 APLFDA

-172 LQGAEDAA
+172 LQGSEDAA

-205 TLDVADIFHR
+205 TLDVADTFHH

-220 GEALKALFSG
+220 GEALKAMFPG
-230 LSVAYGDS
+230 LVVAYGDS
-238 AGYALPVSDTVR
+238 AGYALPVSDIVR

-271 WDAGRAKKVNPLRAA
+271 WDAGRAGKVNPLRAA

-291 MRTPPIKCL
+291 MHTLPIKCL
-300 ETVAAWVL
+300 ETGVAWIL
-308 FEVLEHLFSQSTQL
+308 FEVLDHLFSQSAQL

-342 FGLVAALLASVGL
+342 FGLFAALLASVGL
-355 AASYFTQYGYTFQG
+355 AVSFFTQYGYTFQG

-399 AIRAERDQND
+399 AIKVERGQNE

-427 DKRAYRRQ
+427 DKRTYKRQ

-460 IYRKCCELL
+460 IYRKCCELM

-479 IYHVSGGA
+479 IYHVSGGT

-496 AIAEDA
+496 VIAEDA
-502 ARSLTLEQL
+502 TRSLSLEQL
-511 APLLSDGGRSN
+511 LPLLGGEGRSN
-522 LWVNRELMPGLPMFG
+522 LWVNRKLTPGLPMFG

-599 VLKQAAFGQ
+599 VLKQEAFGQ

-631 GMEPIGELVGAI
+631 GMEPVGELVGAI

-651 AAGLIDGDVLYLL
+651 AAGLVDGDVLYLL

-675 IRERLS
+675 IRKRLS
-681 EKQIEVEPVDGEDI
+681 AKQIAVELVDGEDI
-695 VALLQHISYTGD
+695 VALLQHIAGD
-707 GEGGVPL
+707 GEGDV
-714 DLACRCCRLAAD
+714 
-726 SCAGL
+726 
-731 PGAVDA
+731 V
-737 HEVGPAAGARAHAAC
+737 
-752 DSAGAAVGPVAGGS
+752 
-766 AIGLQRGVWRG
+766 
-777 TE
+777 

>member
-25 HVQVVA
+25 HVKVVA
-31 AQDAYRDESSPHS
+31 AAEGHRDESSPHA
-44 SWKELLQH
+44 SWNELLQH
-52 LDQAYEFDR
+52 LEQAYEFDR
-61 MVYLSNYLTP
+61 VVYLSNFLTP

-81 LRSVFRACAGRRV
+81 LRSVFRACMGRRV
-94 QLLYVAGPAS
+94 QLLYVAGPAG
-104 AEGASGA
+104 AEGAVDA
-111 VGRTGKGIIARAAN
+111 AGRTGKGIIARAAN
-125 DLCRYYAVR
+125 DLCRHYAAH
-134 EGVQAKILRAPFL
+134 EGVQAKILRVPFL
-147 YTASAALDDPFF
+147 YTASAALEDPFF
-159 VPLFDS
+159 APLFDA

-172 LQGAEDAA
+172 LQGSEDAA

-205 TLDVADIFHR
+205 TLDVADTFHH

-220 GEALKALFSG
+220 GEALKAMFPG
-230 LSVAYGDS
+230 LVVAYGDS
-238 AGYALPVSDTVR
+238 AGYALPVSDIVR

-271 WDAGRAKKVNPLRAA
+271 WDAGRAGKVNPLRAA

-291 MRTPPIKCL
+291 MHTLPIKCL
-300 ETVAAWVL
+300 ETGVAWIL
-308 FEVLEHLFSQSTQL
+308 FEVLDHLFSQSAQL

-342 FGLVAALLASVGL
+342 FGLFAALLASVGL
-355 AASYFTQYGYTFQG
+355 AVSFFTQYGYTFQG

-399 AIRAERDQND
+399 AIKVERGQNE

-427 DKRAYRRQ
+427 DKRTYKRQ

-460 IYRKCCELL
+460 IYRKCCELM

-479 IYHVSGGA
+479 IYHVSGGT

-496 AIAEDA
+496 VIAEDA
-502 ARSLTLEQL
+502 TRSLSLEQL
-511 APLLSDGGRSN
+511 LPLLGGEGRSN
-522 LWVNRELMPGLPMFG
+522 LWVNRKLTPGLPMFG
-537 YTIERDGAPAVLIF
+537 YTIERDGAPVVLIF

-599 VLKQAAFGQ
+599 VLKQEAFGQ

-631 GMEPIGELVGAI
+631 GMEPVGELVGAI

-651 AAGLIDGDVLYLL
+651 AAGLVDGDVLYLL

-675 IRERLS
+675 IRKRLS
-681 EKQIEVEPVDGEDI
+681 AKQIAVELVDGEDI
-695 VALLQHISYTGD
+695 VALLQHIAGD
-707 GEGGVPL
+707 GEGDV
-714 DLACRCCRLAAD
+714 
-726 SCAGL
+726 
-731 PGAVDA
+731 V
-737 HEVGPAAGARAHAAC
+737 
-752 DSAGAAVGPVAGGS
+752 
-766 AIGLQRGVWRG
+766 
-777 TE
+777 

>member
-31 AQDAYRDESSPHS
+31 AQEARRDESSPHA

-61 MVYLSNYLTP
+61 VVYLSNFLTP

-81 LRSVFRACAGRRV
+81 LRSVFRTCAGRRV
-94 QLLYVAGPAS
+94 QLLYVAGPAG
-104 AEGASGA
+104 AEGAA
-111 VGRTGKGIIARAAN
+111 DAAGRTGKGIIAHAAN
-125 DLCRYYAVR
+125 DLCRYYAAR
-134 EGVQAKILRAPFL
+134 EGVQTKILRVPFL
-147 YTASAALDDPFF
+147 YTASAALEDPFL
-159 VPLFDS
+159 VPLFDACS
-165 CLTGSVA
+165 TGSAA
-172 LQGAEDAA
+172 LQGAQDAA

-188 LAVLV
+188 LSVLI

-199 WDASFE
+199 WNGNFE
-205 TLDVADIFHR
+205 TLDVADTFHHTAR
-215 TSGEV
+215 EV
-220 GEALKALFSG
+220 GEALKGLFPG
-230 LSVAYGDS
+230 LAVAYGDS
-238 AGYALPVSDTVR
+238 AGYALPASDVVR

-271 WDAGRAKKVNPLRAA
+271 WAGTQTKKANPLRAA

-291 MRTPPIKCL
+291 VHTLPVKCL
-300 ETVAAWVL
+300 ETVLAWVL
-308 FEVLEHLFSQSTQL
+308 FEGLTRLFAQSSQL

-335 GTLYGLD
+335 GTMYGLD

-355 AASYFTQYGYTFQG
+355 ALDYFALYGYTFEG

-399 AIRAERDQND
+399 AIRVERDQNE

-427 DKRAYRRQ
+427 DKRAYKRQ

-460 IYRKCCELL
+460 IYRKCCELM

-496 AIAEDA
+496 AIADDVT
-502 ARSLTLEQL
+502 RSLTLEQL
-511 APLLSDGGRSN
+511 NPILGDGDSSG
-522 LWVNRELMPGLPMFG
+522 LWVNRGLTPGLPMFG
-537 YTIERDGAPAVLIF
+537 YAIERDGAPAVLIF

-587 VAQDKRCVDGTC
+587 VARDRRCVSGTC
-599 VLKQAAFGQ
+599 VLKQEAFGQ
-608 ELAAEQALADGKMGS
+608 ELAAEQALADNKMGS
-623 FLLLRVVP
+623 FVLLRVVP

-651 AAGLIDGDVLYLL
+651 AAGLVDGDTLYLL

-681 EKQIEVEPVDGEDI
+681 AKRIAVEPVDGEGI
-695 VALLQHISYTGD
+695 VALLQRIGSTGD
-707 GEGGVPL
+707 GEG
-714 DLACRCCRLAAD
+714 DAA
-726 SCAGL
+726 
-731 PGAVDA
+731 
-737 HEVGPAAGARAHAAC
+737 
-752 DSAGAAVGPVAGGS
+752 
-766 AIGLQRGVWRG
+766 
-777 TE
+777 

>member
-25 HVQVVA
+25 HVKVVA
-31 AQDAYRDESSPHS
+31 AADARRDGSSPHA

-61 MVYLSNYLTP
+61 VVYLSTYLTP
-71 HTDTVGDIEL
+71 HTETFGDIEL
-81 LRSVFRACAGRRV
+81 LRSVFRACMGRRV
-94 QLLYVAGPAS
+94 QLLYIAGPAGT
-104 AEGASGA
+104 EGASHDDDDSTASGTQ
-111 VGRTGKGIIARAAN
+111 TGKGIIARAAN
-125 DLCRYYAVR
+125 DLCRHYAAR
-134 EGVQAKILRAPFL
+134 DGIQAKVLRVPYL
-147 YTASAALDDPFF
+147 YTASPALTDPFLA
-159 VPLFDS
+159 PLFEACS
-165 CLTGSVA
+165 GGSVA
-172 LQGAEDAA
+172 LQGAADAP

-193 RRIFDS
+193 HRVFDS
-199 WDASFE
+199 WDANFE
-205 TLDVADIFHR
+205 MLDVADAFGH
-215 TSGEV
+215 TAGDL
-220 GEALKALFSG
+220 GEALQGVFPELT
-230 LSVAYGDS
+230 VAYGES
-238 AGYALPVSDTVR
+238 AGCALPAGDTVR

-258 YDLLRDLSTIQAR
+258 YDLLRDLSTIQVRWANAR
-271 WDAGRAKKVNPLRAA
+271 TKRTNPLRAA

-291 MRTPPIKCL
+291 MRTLPVKCL
-300 ETVAAWVL
+300 ETAAAWVL
-308 FEVLEHLFSQSTQL
+308 FEVMERVFSQSAQL

-342 FGLVAALLASVGL
+342 FGLVAALLASIGL

-399 AIRAERDQND
+399 AIRAERDQNE

-511 APLLSDGGRSN
+511 APLLGDGGRSN
-522 LWVNRELMPGLPMFG
+522 LWVNRGLTPGLPMFG

-551 VRRAAENQMT
+551 VRSAAENQMT

-608 ELAAEQALADGKMGS
+608 ELAAEQALADSKMGS

-631 GMEPIGELVGAI
+631 GMEPVGELVGAI

-651 AAGLIDGDVLYLL
+651 AAGLVDGDVLYLL

-681 EKQIEVEPVDGEDI
+681 AKQIAVEPVDGEDI
-695 VALLQHISYTGD
+695 VELLQHISYTGD
-707 GEGGVPL
+707 GEGG
-714 DLACRCCRLAAD
+714 AA
-726 SCAGL
+726 
-731 PGAVDA
+731 
-737 HEVGPAAGARAHAAC
+737 
-752 DSAGAAVGPVAGGS
+752 
-766 AIGLQRGVWRG
+766 
-777 TE
+777 

>member
-31 AQDAYRDESSPHS
+31 VDDAQRESSPHG
-44 SWKELLQH
+44 SWKELLRH

-61 MVYLSNYLTP
+61 VVYLSTYLTP
-71 HTDTVGDIEL
+71 HTETFGDIEL
-81 LRSVFRACAGRRV
+81 LRSVFRACMGRRV
-94 QLLYVAGPAS
+94 QLLFVAGPAG
-104 AEGASGA
+104 AEVAGGAASNA
-111 VGRTGKGIIARAAN
+111 DSLDATDAAAQTGKGIIARAAN
-125 DLCRYYAVR
+125 DLCHYYASQVNI
-134 EGVQAKILRAPFL
+134 QAKILCTPYL
-147 YTASAALDDPFF
+147 YTASAALDDPFL
-159 VPLFDS
+159 VPLFEACS
-165 CLTGSVA
+165 TGSVA
-172 LQGAEDAA
+172 LQGAAEAPL
-180 FPLLCAEE
+180 PLLCAEE

-193 RRIFDS
+193 HRVFDS
-199 WDASFE
+199 WDATFE
-205 TLDVADIFHR
+205 TLDVADAFYH
-215 TSGEV
+215 TTGDL
-220 GEALKALFSG
+220 GGALLGLFPG
-230 LSVAYGDS
+230 LSVAYGES
-238 AGYALPVSDTVR
+238 TGYALPAGDVAR
-250 VRYGWFQR
+250 KRYGWFQR
-258 YDLLRDLSTIQAR
+258 YDLLRDLSTIHAR
-271 WDAGRAKKVNPLRAA
+271 WANTRTKKANPLRAA

-291 MRTPPIKCL
+291 LRALPIKCL
-300 ETVAAWVL
+300 ETGFAWVL
-308 FEVLEHLFSQSTQL
+308 FEALEHLFSQSAQL

-342 FGLVAALLASVGL
+342 FGLVAALLASIGL
-355 AASYFTQYGYTFQG
+355 AVSYFALYGYTFQG

-399 AIRAERDQND
+399 VIKVERDQNE
-409 LVRNRNTFLTQLY
+409 LVRNRNMFLTQLY

-427 DKRAYRRQ
+427 DKRTYKRQ

-460 IYRKCCELL
+460 IYRKCCELM
-469 GEILENDSVA
+469 GEILENDSVT

-496 AIAEDA
+496 VIAEDA
-502 ARSLTLEQL
+502 PRSLSLNQL
-511 APLLSDGGRSN
+511 APLLGGEGRWS
-522 LWVNRELMPGLPMFG
+522 LWVNRKLTPGLPMFG

-608 ELAAEQALADGKMGS
+608 ELAAEQALADGKIGS

-631 GMEPIGELVGAI
+631 GMEPVGELVGAI

-651 AAGLIDGDVLYLL
+651 AAGLVDGDVLYLL

-675 IRERLS
+675 IRKRLRA
-681 EKQIEVEPVDGEDI
+681 KQIAVELVDGEDI
-695 VALLQHISYTGD
+695 VALLQHIAGD
-707 GEGGVPL
+707 GEGDV
-714 DLACRCCRLAAD
+714 
-726 SCAGL
+726 
-731 PGAVDA
+731 V
-737 HEVGPAAGARAHAAC
+737 
-752 DSAGAAVGPVAGGS
+752 
-766 AIGLQRGVWRG
+766 
-777 TE
+777 

>member
-31 AQDAYRDESSPHS
+31 ADDAQRESSSHG
-44 SWKELLQH
+44 SWKELLRH

-61 MVYLSNYLTP
+61 VVYLSTYLTP
-71 HTDTVGDIEL
+71 HAETFGDIEL
-81 LRSVFRACAGRRV
+81 LRSVFRACMGRRV
-94 QLLYVAGPAS
+94 QLLFVAGPA
-104 AEGASGA
+104 GAASDA
-111 VGRTGKGIIARAAN
+111 DSLDATDAAAQTGKGIIARAAN
-125 DLCRYYAVR
+125 DLCRYYASHDDI
-134 EGVQAKILRAPFL
+134 QAKILCTPYL
-147 YTASAALDDPFF
+147 YTASAALNDPFL
-159 VPLFDS
+159 VPLFEACS
-165 CLTGSVA
+165 TGSVA
-172 LQGAEDAA
+172 LQGAVDAP

-193 RRIFDS
+193 HRVFDS
-199 WDASFE
+199 WDATFE
-205 TLDVADIFHR
+205 TLDVADAFHR
-215 TSGEV
+215 TTGDLGV
-220 GEALKALFSG
+220 ALQGLFPG
-230 LSVAYGDS
+230 LSVAYGES
-238 AGYALPVSDTVR
+238 TGYVLPAGDVAR
-250 VRYGWFQR
+250 KCYGWFQR
-258 YDLLRDLSTIQAR
+258 YDLLRDLSTIHAR
-271 WDAGRAKKVNPLRAA
+271 WANARTKKANPLCAA

-291 MRTPPIKCL
+291 LRALPIKCL
-300 ETVAAWVL
+300 ETGFAWVL
-308 FEVLEHLFSQSTQL
+308 FEALEHLFSQSAQL
-322 NVLDYRLLYVVLI
+322 NALDYRLLYVVLI

-342 FGLVAALLASVGL
+342 FGLVAALLASIGL
-355 AASYFTQYGYTFQG
+355 AVSYFALYGYTFQG

-399 AIRAERDQND
+399 AIKVERGQNE

-427 DKRAYRRQ
+427 DKRTYKRQ

-460 IYRKCCELL
+460 IYRKCCELM

-496 AIAEDA
+496 VIAEDA
-502 ARSLTLEQL
+502 TRSLSLEQL
-511 APLLSDGGRSN
+511 LPLLGGEGRSN
-522 LWVNRELMPGLPMFG
+522 LWVNRKLTPGVPMFG
-537 YTIERDGAPAVLIF
+537 YKIERDGAPAVLIF

-587 VAQDKRCVDGTC
+587 VALDKRCVDGTC
-599 VLKQAAFGQ
+599 VLKQAAFGR

-631 GMEPIGELVGAI
+631 GMEPVGELVGAI

-651 AAGLIDGDVLYLL
+651 AAGLVDGDVLYLL

-675 IRERLS
+675 IRKRLS
-681 EKQIEVEPVDGEDI
+681 AKQIAVELVDGEDI
-695 VALLQHISYTGD
+695 VALLQHIAGD
-707 GEGGVPL
+707 GEGDV
-714 DLACRCCRLAAD
+714 
-726 SCAGL
+726 
-731 PGAVDA
+731 V
-737 HEVGPAAGARAHAAC
+737 
-752 DSAGAAVGPVAGGS
+752 
-766 AIGLQRGVWRG
+766 
-777 TE
+777 

>member
-11 YVDDDFCAKAFPGD
+11 YVDDGFCAKAFPGD
-25 HVQVVA
+25 HVKVVA
-31 AQDAYRDESSPHS
+31 AAEARRDESSPHA
-44 SWKELLQH
+44 SWNELLQH
-52 LDQAYEFDR
+52 LEQAYEFDR
-61 MVYLSNYLTP
+61 VVYLSNFLTP

-81 LRSVFRACAGRRV
+81 LRSVFRACMGRRV
-94 QLLYVAGPAS
+94 QLLYVAGPAG
-104 AEGASGA
+104 AEGAA
-111 VGRTGKGIIARAAN
+111 DAAGRTGKGIIARAAN
-125 DLCRYYAVR
+125 DLCRHYAAH
-134 EGVQAKILRAPFL
+134 EGVQAKILRSPFL
-147 YTASAALDDPFF
+147 YTASAALEDPFF
-159 VPLFDS
+159 APLFDA

-172 LQGAEDAA
+172 LQGSEDAVL
-180 FPLLCAEE
+180 PLLCAEE

-205 TLDVADIFHR
+205 TLDVADTFHH

-220 GEALKALFSG
+220 GEALKAMFPG
-230 LSVAYGDS
+230 LVVAYGDS
-238 AGYALPVSDTVR
+238 AGYALPVSDIVR

-271 WDAGRAKKVNPLRAA
+271 WDAGRVGKVNPLRAA

-291 MRTPPIKCL
+291 MHTLPIKCL
-300 ETVAAWVL
+300 ETGVAWIL
-308 FEVLEHLFSQSTQL
+308 FEVLDHLFSQSAQL

-355 AASYFTQYGYTFQG
+355 AVSFFTQYGYTFQG

-399 AIRAERDQND
+399 AIKVERGQNE

-427 DKRAYRRQ
+427 DKRTYKRQ

-460 IYRKCCELL
+460 IYRKCCELM

-479 IYHVSGGA
+479 IYHVSGGT

-496 AIAEDA
+496 VIAEDA
-502 ARSLTLEQL
+502 TRSLSLEQL
-511 APLLSDGGRSN
+511 LPLLGGEGRSN
-522 LWVNRELMPGLPMFG
+522 LWVNRKLTPGLPMFG

-599 VLKQAAFGQ
+599 VLKQEAFGQ

-631 GMEPIGELVGAI
+631 GMEPVGELLGAI

-651 AAGLIDGDVLYLL
+651 AAGLVDGDVLYLL

-675 IRERLS
+675 IRKRLS
-681 EKQIEVEPVDGEDI
+681 AKQIAVELVDGEDI
-695 VALLQHISYTGD
+695 VALLQHIAGD
-707 GEGGVPL
+707 GEGDV
-714 DLACRCCRLAAD
+714 
-726 SCAGL
+726 
-731 PGAVDA
+731 V
-737 HEVGPAAGARAHAAC
+737 
-752 DSAGAAVGPVAGGS
+752 
-766 AIGLQRGVWRG
+766 
-777 TE
+777 